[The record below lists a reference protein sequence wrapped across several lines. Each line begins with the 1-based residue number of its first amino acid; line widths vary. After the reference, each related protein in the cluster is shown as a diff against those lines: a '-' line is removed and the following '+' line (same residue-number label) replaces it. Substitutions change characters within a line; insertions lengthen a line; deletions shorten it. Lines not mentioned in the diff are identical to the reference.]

1 MDIVLKDKMDE
12 IEAVQKVS
20 APFFAAY
27 IYVITHKKEFRLKQ
41 HTPKV
46 SECWRFRLWFNFLCE
61 NIIYRQYF

>member
-27 IYVITHKKEFRLKQ
+27 IYMITHKKEFRLKQ
-41 HTPKV
+41 HTPESKRML
-46 SECWRFRLWFNFLCE
+46 E
-61 NIIYRQYF
+61 I